1 MSTAWSYT
9 SSSPG
14 PDPKLARAVARKLC
28 RDSLAWARTLVV
40 SARAPRGRRGS
51 APAGRNA
58 ADTRS
63 AAGEAQLED
72 ELFIEVLAYGLCLV
86 EMRLSAATP
95 AGQDGLATLVR
106 YECSVLLSQATWRR
120 QNRYQRLPAPNPAL
134 SDSRYAQLYPAHGAE
149 SGRQARLTREMFQQ
163 FCHCTGLGSDV
174 LVGKGENLA
183 TLVFY
188 IAVHGVRSARGLPTR
203 DEVLRLLRAAS
214 ECRTRM
220 QRAIS
225 QWLATEPQTQPAIAA
240 PRPPTCT

>member
-149 SGRQARLTREMFQQ
+149 SGRQARLTREMVQQ
-163 FCHCTGLGSDV
+163 FCHCSSQCFRIVWFIDNSSTCFSDD
-174 LVGKGENLA
+174 LRKSPERRLHNRYPRCHC
-183 TLVFY
+183 FEE
-188 IAVHGVRSARGLPTR
+188 VH
-203 DEVLRLLRAAS
+203 S
-214 ECRTRM
+214 EGFPFQHRY
-220 QRAIS
+220 
-225 QWLATEPQTQPAIAA
+225 
-240 PRPPTCT
+240 